1 MYHIPEVSV
10 SVNGKEQIMSVLSR
24 DLMSK
29 RTIYLNGEI
38 NDEAALS
45 IITQLHYLEDNS
57 QEPITL
63 VINSPGGSVSAGLA
77 IYDVMQALSCPVTT
91 AAVGLAAS
99 MAALVLAAGTM
110 GAVLLTA
117 GAAGKRSALPHS
129 RVMIHQPL
137 GMAQGQ
143 ATDIQIAAENIQRTK
158 YKLAERLA
166 AHSGHTVQDIQQDCE
181 RDSWMD
187 SSEALR
193 YGLIDHIGF
202 PCKEEQEAAI

>member
-1 MYHIPEVSV
+1 MNEE
-10 SVNGKEQIMSVLSR
+10 NQR
-24 DLMSK
+24 R
-29 RTIYLNGEI
+29 RTRRRERPVKKKKGRI
-38 NDEAALS
+38 
-45 IITQLHYLEDNS
+45 
-57 QEPITL
+57 
-63 VINSPGGSVSAGLA
+63 LA
-77 IYDVMQALSCPVTT
+77 ICL
-91 AAVGLAAS
+91 
-99 MAALVLAAGTM
+99 AALVLAAGTK
-110 GAVLLTA
+110 GRRYA
-117 GAAGKRSALPHS
+117 SPNS
-129 RVMIHQPL
+129 RIMIHQPL

-166 AHSGHTVQDIQQDCE
+166 AHSGHTVQDCE

>member
-91 AAVGLAAS
+91 AAVGLAA
-99 MAALVLAAGTM
+99 GTK
-110 GAVLLTA
+110 GRRYA
-117 GAAGKRSALPHS
+117 SPNS
-129 RVMIHQPL
+129 RIMIHQPL

>member
-1 MYHIPEVSV
+1 
-10 SVNGKEQIMSVLSR
+10 
-24 DLMSK
+24 
-29 RTIYLNGEI
+29 
-38 NDEAALS
+38 
-45 IITQLHYLEDNS
+45 
-57 QEPITL
+57 
-63 VINSPGGSVSAGLA
+63 
-77 IYDVMQALSCPVTT
+77 
-91 AAVGLAAS
+91 
-99 MAALVLAAGTM
+99 
-110 GAVLLTA
+110 
-117 GAAGKRSALPHS
+117 
-129 RVMIHQPL
+129 MIQQPL

-166 AHSGHTVQDIQQDCE
+166 VHSGHTVQDIQQDCE

>member
-63 VINSPGGSVSAGLA
+63 VINSPGGCACSTSTARRHESAP
-77 IYDVMQALSCPVTT
+77 SPR
-91 AAVGLAAS
+91 
-99 MAALVLAAGTM
+99 
-110 GAVLLTA
+110 
-117 GAAGKRSALPHS
+117 KLPF
-129 RVMIHQPL
+129 VAP
-137 GMAQGQ
+137 AW
-143 ATDIQIAAENIQRTK
+143 DAEN
-158 YKLAERLA
+158 L
-166 AHSGHTVQDIQQDCE
+166 
-181 RDSWMD
+181 
-187 SSEALR
+187 
-193 YGLIDHIGF
+193 
-202 PCKEEQEAAI
+202 

>member
-99 MAALVLAAGTM
+99 MAALVLALYAVVLLVRLTRGGARVRAYIHEQTAQKLPSLCRAT
-110 GAVLLTA
+110 AVLCAAASA
-117 GAAGKRSALPHS
+117 GQGVAVFAADAQMLWGMQGVFILFELLSCAAFAAAAWFLKRMPW
-129 RVMIHQPL
+129 
-137 GMAQGQ
+137 
-143 ATDIQIAAENIQRTK
+143 E
-158 YKLAERLA
+158 
-166 AHSGHTVQDIQQDCE
+166 
-181 RDSWMD
+181 
-187 SSEALR
+187 
-193 YGLIDHIGF
+193 
-202 PCKEEQEAAI
+202 KEE

>member
-1 MYHIPEVSV
+1 MYLLLP
-10 SVNGKEQIMSVLSR
+10 
-24 DLMSK
+24 
-29 RTIYLNGEI
+29 Y
-38 NDEAALS
+38 
-45 IITQLHYLEDNS
+45 
-57 QEPITL
+57 
-63 VINSPGGSVSAGLA
+63 
-77 IYDVMQALSCPVTT
+77 
-91 AAVGLAAS
+91 
-99 MAALVLAAGTM
+99 MAALVLAAGTK
-110 GAVLLTA
+110 GRRYA
-117 GAAGKRSALPHS
+117 SPNS

-143 ATDIQIAAENIQRTK
+143 ASDIQIAAENIQRTK

>member
-77 IYDVMQALSCPVTT
+77 IY
-91 AAVGLAAS
+91 
-99 MAALVLAAGTM
+99 AGTK
-110 GAVLLTA
+110 GRRYA
-117 GAAGKRSALPHS
+117 SPNS

-143 ATDIQIAAENIQRTK
+143 ASDIQIAAENIQRTK

-166 AHSGHTVQDIQQDCE
+166 VHSGHTVQDIQQDCE

>member
-99 MAALVLAAGTM
+99 MAALVLALYAVVLLVRLPRGGARVRAYIHEQTAQKLPSLCRAT
-110 GAVLLTA
+110 AVLCAAASA
-117 GAAGKRSALPHS
+117 GQGVAVFAADAQLLWGMQGVFILFELLSCAAFAAAAWFLKR
-129 RVMIHQPL
+129 M
-137 GMAQGQ
+137 
-143 ATDIQIAAENIQRTK
+143 
-158 YKLAERLA
+158 
-166 AHSGHTVQDIQQDCE
+166 
-181 RDSWMD
+181 SW
-187 SSEALR
+187 E
-193 YGLIDHIGF
+193 
-202 PCKEEQEAAI
+202 KEE

>member
-99 MAALVLAAGTM
+99 MAALVLAAGTK
-110 GAVLLTA
+110 GRRYA
-117 GAAGKRSALPHS
+117 SPNS

-143 ATDIQIAAENIQRTK
+143 A
-158 YKLAERLA
+158 
-166 AHSGHTVQDIQQDCE
+166 SDIQQDCE

>member
-99 MAALVLAAGTM
+99 MAALVLAAGTK
-110 GAVLLTA
+110 GRRYA
-117 GAAGKRSALPHS
+117 SPNS
-129 RVMIHQPL
+129 RVMRSISRWAWRRGRPPTFRSPQKISSAPSTSWPS
-137 GMAQGQ
+137 ASPPIP
-143 ATDIQIAAENIQRTK
+143 ATRSRTSSRIVSVTAGWTAA
-158 YKLAERLA
+158 RLCV
-166 AHSGHTVQDIQQDCE
+166 TV
-181 RDSWMD
+181 
-187 SSEALR
+187 
-193 YGLIDHIGF
+193 
-202 PCKEEQEAAI
+202 

>member
-99 MAALVLAAGTM
+99 MAALVLALYAVVLLVRLTRSGARVRAYIHEQTAQKLPSLCRAT
-110 GAVLLTA
+110 AVLCAAASA
-117 GAAGKRSALPHS
+117 GQGVAVFAADAQLLWGMQGVFILFELLSCAAFVAAAWLLKRMPW
-129 RVMIHQPL
+129 
-137 GMAQGQ
+137 
-143 ATDIQIAAENIQRTK
+143 E
-158 YKLAERLA
+158 
-166 AHSGHTVQDIQQDCE
+166 
-181 RDSWMD
+181 
-187 SSEALR
+187 
-193 YGLIDHIGF
+193 
-202 PCKEEQEAAI
+202 KEE

>member
-91 AAVGLAAS
+91 AA
-99 MAALVLAAGTM
+99 LVLAAGTK
-110 GAVLLTA
+110 GRRYA
-117 GAAGKRSALPHS
+117 SPNS

-143 ATDIQIAAENIQRTK
+143 ASDIQIAAENIQRTK

-166 AHSGHTVQDIQQDCE
+166 VHSGHTVQDIQQDCE

>member
-99 MAALVLAAGTM
+99 MAALVLAAGTK
-110 GAVLLTA
+110 GRRYA
-117 GAAGKRSALPHS
+117 SPNS
-129 RVMIHQPL
+129 RIMIHQPL

-166 AHSGHTVQDIQQDCE
+166 VHSGHTVQDIQQDCE
-181 RDSWMD
+181 RDSWT
-187 SSEALR
+187 
-193 YGLIDHIGF
+193 
-202 PCKEEQEAAI
+202 AARLCVTV

>member
-1 MYHIPEVSV
+1 M
-10 SVNGKEQIMSVLSR
+10 
-24 DLMSK
+24 
-29 RTIYLNGEI
+29 
-38 NDEAALS
+38 
-45 IITQLHYLEDNS
+45 
-57 QEPITL
+57 
-63 VINSPGGSVSAGLA
+63 A
-77 IYDVMQALSCPVTT
+77 IYDTMQYIKCDVSTICI
-91 AAVGLAAS
+91 GMAAS
-99 MAALVLAAGTM
+99 MGAFLLSSGTK
-110 GAVLLTA
+110 
-117 GAAGKRSALPHS
+117 GKRIALPNAEI
-129 RVMIHQPL
+129 MIHQPL